1 MLFSDRA
8 QKRQGT
14 HIDGCDACPPLQ
26 FREKIG
32 KRLNVFWFDIDQ
44 PKEVPVFAPESL
56 VTFRGASAARIHMT
70 GEDQHVKKIGFLLE
84 ARTACG
90 GLVLADDKERVMT
103 FSDLEEEVCNIT
115 IRKRE
120 ESDSGIYVRLDEF
133 VSRGISKHR
142 VAEMYFGNSY
152 IDVQIDGGE
161 VQSREAKG
169 PYLIEAAA
177 THEEFRAK
185 NEIRIAF
192 VKGNTLL
199 ATRMAISYSTTID
212 KCGGEITAREGYI
225 SIPEIQGDFDCIWT
239 LRENPGN

>member
-1 MLFSDRA
+1 MDCAYLLSYCCFGTIHCA
-8 QKRQGT
+8 FHKRE
-14 HIDGCDACPPLQ
+14 PLQ
-26 FREKIG
+26 
-32 KRLNVFWFDIDQ
+32 
-44 PKEVPVFAPESL
+44 
-56 VTFRGASAARIHMT
+56 
-70 GEDQHVKKIGFLLE
+70 IGFLLE

-120 ESDSGIYVRLDEF
+120 ESDSGIVLRLWSELSAA
-133 VSRGISKHR
+133 VISKHR
-142 VAEMYFGNSY
+142 CSKNVLLGTAIS
-152 IDVQIDGGE
+152 DVQLRWWRSCTVNLNSLAFLEISLQHTRA
-161 VQSREAKG
+161 VAQSREAKG

-199 ATRMAISYSTTID
+199 ATRMAIAYSTTID

-239 LRENPGN
+239 LRENPGNGVRASVT